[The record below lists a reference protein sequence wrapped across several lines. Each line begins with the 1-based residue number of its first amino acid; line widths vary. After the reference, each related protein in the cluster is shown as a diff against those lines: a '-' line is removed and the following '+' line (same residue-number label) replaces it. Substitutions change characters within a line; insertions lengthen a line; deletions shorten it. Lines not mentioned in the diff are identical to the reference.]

1 MSFDIEQLIIMV
13 DLNFDN
19 EEPFKLTSNILY
31 HPDLLSGVKN
41 NLSELP
47 YLTTRVKYPLN
58 QLYNLARTG
67 YKKIV
72 RFFFDKKYF
81 EVKLTQFLKNENITY
96 SEPKSEIL
104 KYNVECMLELLF
116 PTYFPISRNITSS
129 FNEFILQKTS
139 NDFSL
144 KGANPFLDSYKFSY
158 LKKNNK
164 IYTITKTIW
173 LNDLLNHPIY
183 RFFIDEFINYTN
195 WAENEK
201 IVIQDNIK
209 KRTEKLITRLK
220 EDSKKPDNLYIKNDL
235 INFKD
240 NLKDKSE
247 DTPTNKAYIIDT
259 NKEQFYDDL
268 KEIISLL
275 ENLFNYIDKDYSEIV
290 IDDLYSKI
298 KDINE
303 VFKRL
308 TSNTRVTLKGISDKF
323 RSKLSKIN
331 EELKKIN
338 ILKKIKENYI
348 STGEINFNLKEE
360 EEEIV
365 NELNQNY
372 KRYIDFVE
380 YIKNILKPVRE
391 SSNEKLQKSI
401 IDYSENNKD
410 NNGKLFFGEI
420 MKYIRD
426 EYIKSK
432 QLKYFANVDNREI
445 MYLGVSS
452 INANV
457 YNLPH
462 YEIYISFDL
471 IDGEYDETN
480 IDQIKCKYRG
490 LYLGQQ
496 AENYFSNYNKYDSK
510 QQRLFI
516 SETENITNKEGEEI
530 GDKNKAEI
538 IEENKIEEI
547 KKGGNVPYKIKKKT
561 IKRKYISKRKTMRK

>member
-13 DLNFDN
+13 DLSFDN

-31 HPDLLSGVKN
+31 HPDL
-41 NLSELP
+41 
-47 YLTTRVKYPLN
+47 TTRVKYPLS

-81 EVKLTQFLKNENITY
+81 EVKLTQFLKNENIA
-96 SEPKSEIL
+96 SNESKSEIL

-129 FNEFILQKTS
+129 FNESILQKTS
-139 NDFSL
+139 TDFSL
-144 KGANPFLDSYKFSY
+144 KGANPFSDSYKFSY

-201 IVIQDNIK
+201 VVIQDNIK

-247 DTPTNKAYIIDT
+247 DIPVNKAYIVDT

-268 KEIISLL
+268 KEIINLL
-275 ENLFNYIDKDYSEIV
+275 ENLFDYIDKDYTEILV
-290 IDDLYSKI
+290 DDLYSKI

-348 STGEINFNLKEE
+348 STGEININLKEE

-391 SSNEKLQKSI
+391 SSNEQLQKAI

-432 QLKYFANVDNREI
+432 QLKYFANIDNREI
-445 MYLGVSS
+445 MNLGVSS

-462 YEIYISFDL
+462 YEIYLSFDL
-471 IDGEYDETN
+471 IDGEYNETN
-480 IDQIKCKYRG
+480 INQIKCKYRG

-496 AENYFSNYNKYDSK
+496 AENYFSDYNKYDSK
-510 QQRLFI
+510 QLRLFI
-516 SETENITNKEGEEI
+516 TDAENITNKEGKEI

-538 IEENKIEEI
+538 TEEKKVEEI
-547 KKGGNVPYKIKKKT
+547 KKGGNVPYKMKRKT
-561 IKRKYISKRKTMRK
+561 LKRKYISKRKTMRK